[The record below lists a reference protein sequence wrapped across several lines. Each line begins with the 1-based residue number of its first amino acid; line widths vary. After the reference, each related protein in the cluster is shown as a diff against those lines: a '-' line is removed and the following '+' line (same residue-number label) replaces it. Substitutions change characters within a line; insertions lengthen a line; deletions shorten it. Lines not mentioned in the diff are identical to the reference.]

1 MPHTLASG
9 GSEST
14 VLNFSAS
21 LDATSAAALATSA
34 LAAASAAALRASSA
48 VSAAARAS
56 TSAPEQVS
64 QAGGAGSPFCE
75 HKRLVWGVGGTCAPK
90 DCKRKQSH
98 ARATNSHYPPAITRL
113 LVRVHASVC
122 VCVCVC
128 ACVRARICV
137 SMSAWANVRVHTC
150 GDLGITQGCT
160 RALNGSLCRLR
171 SLLGALG
178 IASRVGC
185 RDAAHLQAH
194 NRTGEEDC

>member
-1 MPHTLASG
+1 MG
-9 GSEST
+9 Q
-14 VLNFSAS
+14 
-21 LDATSAAALATSA
+21 AAHSVSTSA
-34 LAAASAAALRASSA
+34 LFGVWEERARPRIAKENRAMRALQ
-48 VSAAARAS
+48 
-56 TSAPEQVS
+56 TPTTLQL
-64 QAGGAGSPFCE
+64 SPVCLSE
-75 HKRLVWGVGGTCAPK
+75 CMHL
-90 DCKRKQSH
+90 
-98 ARATNSHYPPAITRL
+98 
-113 LVRVHASVC
+113 C